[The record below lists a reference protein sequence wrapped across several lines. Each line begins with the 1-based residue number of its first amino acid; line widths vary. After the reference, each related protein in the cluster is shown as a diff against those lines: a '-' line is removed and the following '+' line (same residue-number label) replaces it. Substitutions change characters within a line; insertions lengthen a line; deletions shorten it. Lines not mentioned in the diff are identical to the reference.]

1 LGSDASG
8 VDRVASFK
16 PESEKEKM
24 RIQVSKKKIR
34 DDFVKKIEELSGQK
48 LLACYQC
55 GKCSA
60 GCPAVGEMDILPNQV
75 IRYAQLGFKEELLE
89 ARSVWVCASCYTC
102 NVRCPK
108 GIKIAEVMEAVRQI
122 LLRKRKDHVE
132 IPRLS
137 AEDKASVPAIAL
149 ISNFRKFTS

>member
-1 LGSDASG
+1 
-8 VDRVASFK
+8 
-16 PESEKEKM
+16 M
-24 RIQVSKKKIR
+24 RARISKNKVG
-34 DDFVKKIEELSGQK
+34 DDFVKKIEEISGQK

-60 GCPAVGEMDILPNQV
+60 GCPAVSEMDILPNQV
-75 IRYAQLGFKEELLE
+75 IRFAQLGLKEELLE
-89 ARSVWVCASCYTC
+89 SKSVWVCASCYTC

-122 LLRKRKDHVE
+122 LLRQRKDHVCVAT
-132 IPRLS
+132 LS
-137 AEDKASVPAIAL
+137 DTDRASVPAIAL